1 MATHSSILAWRI
13 LWTEEP
19 GGLLS
24 IRSHRV
30 GHDWSDLAGAAA
42 ATADFTQLS
51 LVFPFMSFFCSGIP
65 SGNHV
70 MLSSIAL
77 WLTHRG
83 RQQPCS
89 SQSLGLTMQALVWL
103 EGNPYDHRI
112 RSCDHM
118 THALS
123 VLPVPCCIC
132 TVPLVSPN
140 CVCMYVCVFN
150 MKANQ
155 HFFGPLLLSR
165 LHVLLITLLYVF
177 WWNYC
182 LLNQ

>member
-1 MATHSSILAWRI
+1 MAAHSSILAWRI

-24 IRSHRV
+24 IGSQSRTLR
-30 GHDWSDLAGAAA
+30 LKR
-42 ATADFTQLS
+42 LS
-51 LVFPFMSFFCSGIP
+51 SSRLHSTLTSVSIHVIFCSGIP

-70 MLSSIAL
+70 VLSSTAL

-103 EGNPYDHRI
+103 EENPYDHRI
-112 RSCDHM
+112 RSCDYM
-118 THALS
+118 IHALS
-123 VLPVPCCIC
+123 ALHVPCCIC

-140 CVCMYVCVFN
+140 CVCMYVCVFHI
-150 MKANQ
+150 KANQ
-155 HFFGPLLLSR
+155 HFFGPLLMSR
-165 LHVLLITLLYVF
+165 LHMLLITLLYVF
-177 WWNYC
+177 
-182 LLNQ
+182 

>member
-1 MATHSSILAWRI
+1 M
-13 LWTEEP
+13 
-19 GGLLS
+19 G
-24 IRSHRV
+24 SHRV
-30 GHDWSDLAGAAA
+30 GHYWSDLAAAVA
-42 ATADFTQLS
+42 ADFTQLS

-70 MLSSIAL
+70 ALSSTAL

-89 SQSLGLTMQALVWL
+89 SQSLGLTMQAVVWL
-103 EGNPYDHRI
+103 EENPYDHRI
-112 RSCDHM
+112 RSCDHVI
-118 THALS
+118 HDLS
-123 VLPVPCCIC
+123 APHVPCCVH
-132 TVPLVSPN
+132 TVPFVSPN

-155 HFFGPLLLSR
+155 HFFVPLLMSC
-165 LHVLLITLLYVF
+165 LHMLLLFAF

-182 LLNQ
+182 LLNR